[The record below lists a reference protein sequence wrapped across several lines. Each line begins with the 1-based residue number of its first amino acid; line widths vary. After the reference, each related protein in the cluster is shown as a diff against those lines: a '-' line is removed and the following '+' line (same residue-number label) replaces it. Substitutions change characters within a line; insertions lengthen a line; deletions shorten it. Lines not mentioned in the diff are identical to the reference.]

1 LIKKYTIY
9 SETPWEKTEAW
20 IDLSM
25 LSVMSNRLE
34 SLEKSKKQAER
45 AV

>member
-1 LIKKYTIY
+1 MSKDFERRPEAI
-9 SETPWEKTEAW
+9 EAW
-20 IDLSM
+20 ISLSM

-45 AV
+45 AD